1 MKPARLI
8 SQHAWGVCS
17 PMASE
22 ATIVAGITLP
32 AGEYRYELRRGG
44 ELIAVEEETL
54 GAVFLRGVRH
64 TPDGLNRHE
73 VEARL
78 DAGGFI
84 VAVAVRYSR
93 GPFKR
98 SASYEASGDLIRG
111 HLIAAGGREEVSS
124 KLGRMH
130 EVDADLVLCKA
141 LIIAHVR
148 VRGQPRWVGRVATI
162 DPITLVASSPKQT
175 YRRRDEAGRLWIFE
189 PRMGDAEEFE
199 LDEAGRVVRRR
210 ARDAAETTL
219 VSFAAPAA

>member
-1 MKPARLI
+1 MT
-8 SQHAWGVCS
+8 
-17 PMASE
+17 SE
-22 ATIVAGITLP
+22 ETLVAAAALP
-32 AGEYRYELRRGG
+32 AGKYRYELRRGG
-44 ELIAVEEETL
+44 ELIAIEEETL
-54 GAVFLRGVRH
+54 GAGFMRGVRH

-84 VAVAVRYSR
+84 AAVAVRYSR

-98 SASYEASGDLIRG
+98 SANYEASGDLIRG

-130 EVDADLVLCKA
+130 EVDADLMLCKA

-148 VRGQPRWVGRVATI
+148 ARGQVRWIGRVATI
-162 DPITLVASSPKQT
+162 DPNTLVASSPKQT

-219 VSFAAPAA
+219 VSFVAAAA